1 MSLMNF
7 FNKGKKSAST
17 SGLAPEAITV
27 EILKTLIPIRSLS
40 DEKLQ
45 SFATERNSEVFPAN
59 KILFT
64 QGETDDSAYYLLKGT
79 VIISDSAGKNYE
91 VDANTPQAKFPL
103 CSGIKHTLTVIAKTD
118 VSILRVSQKI
128 MTPPPSSFDHPPLL
142 TIPKK
147 LVHSRLLQSFSQYY
161 QEEDMEVPSLPD
173 IAIKLRKAMQTDIG
187 ISDAVKIIQLDP
199 VIAAKL
205 IQVANCPL
213 YLASNPTK
221 TCFEAVKRI
230 GLKATQNL
238 VITLSLKQ
246 IFQSNIPIIR
256 KFMDQVWKQSIYI
269 SSICYV
275 LAKETQKV
283 NPEEALLAGLICD
296 IGLIPFL
303 NYAANLPSNYY
314 TEKEI
319 ATAFP
324 FVRGP
329 VGAYILHE
337 WDFPDELIGIPLNC
351 EDWYQHKEND
361 LALTDIVV
369 LAKLHSKIGKP
380 AMAHL
385 PAITSIPAASK
396 LEQVLLSPENSLHIL
411 HDAQTKINE
420 ARKAFSI

>member
-1 MSLMNF
+1 MSLIDF
-7 FNKGKKSAST
+7 FIKGNKSAS
-17 SGLAPEAITV
+17 SCSIAPESITTD
-27 EILKTLIPIRSLS
+27 ILKTLIPIRTLS
-40 DEKLQ
+40 NEKLQ
-45 SFATERNSEVFPAN
+45 SFATDRQSEVFPAN
-59 KILFT
+59 TILFT
-64 QGETDDSAYYLLKGT
+64 QGQKDDSAYYLLKGN

-128 MTPPPSSFDHPPLL
+128 MTSQPSTLQHPPELKF
-142 TIPKK
+142 PKR
-147 LVHSRLLQSFSQYY
+147 LAGSRLLQSFSQYY
-161 QEEDMEVPSLPD
+161 LEEEMEVPSLPD
-173 IAIKLRKAMQTDIG
+173 IAIKLRKAMLTDIG
-187 ISDAVKIIQLDP
+187 IQDAVKIIQLDP

-213 YLASNPTK
+213 YLAATPAK

-238 VITLSLKQ
+238 VVTLSLKQ
-246 IFQSNIPIIR
+246 IFQSNIPMIR
-256 KFMDQVWKQSIYI
+256 KFMDQTWKQSIYI

-275 LAKETQKV
+275 LARETKIV
-283 NPEEALLAGLICD
+283 NPEEALLAGLISD
-296 IGLIPFL
+296 IGLIPFF
-303 NYAANLPSNYY
+303 NYAANLPSDYY

-319 ATAFP
+319 TLAIP
-324 FVRGP
+324 HIRGP

-337 WDFPDELIGIPLNC
+337 WDFPEELVCIPIKS
-351 EDWYQHKEND
+351 EDWYQHNGTE
-361 LALTDIVV
+361 LTLTDIVV

-380 AMAHL
+380 SMAHL

-396 LEQVLLSPENSLHIL
+396 LDQVQLSPENSLHVL

-420 ARKAFSI
+420 AKRAFST

>member
-1 MSLMNF
+1 MSLIDF
-7 FNKGKKSAST
+7 FIKGNKSAS
-17 SGLAPEAITV
+17 SCSIEPETITV
-27 EILKTLIPIRSLS
+27 DILKTFIPIRSLS

-45 SFATERNSEVFPAN
+45 SFATDRNSEVFPAN
-59 KILFT
+59 SILFT
-64 QGETDDSAYYLLKGT
+64 QGEKNDSAYYLLKGT

-91 VDANTPQAKFPL
+91 VDANTSQAKFPL
-103 CSGIKHTLTVIAKTD
+103 CSGIKHILTVIAKTD

-128 MTPPPSSFDHPPLL
+128 MTTQPSTSDQFSQLKF
-142 TIPKK
+142 PKQ
-147 LVHSRLLQSFSQYY
+147 LASSRLLQSFSQYY
-161 QEEDMEVPSLPD
+161 LEEDLEVPSLPN
-173 IAIKLRKAMQTDIG
+173 IAVKLRKAMQSDIG
-187 ISDAVKIIQLDP
+187 IADAVKIIQLDP
-199 VIAAKL
+199 VITAKL

-213 YLASNPTK
+213 YLAATPTK

-246 IFQSNIPIIR
+246 IFQSNIPVI
-256 KFMDQVWKQSIYI
+256 KKYMDRIWKQSIYI

-275 LAKETQKV
+275 LAAETKKV
-283 NPEEALLAGLICD
+283 NPEEALLAGLISD
-296 IGLIPFL
+296 IGLVPFL
-303 NYAANLPSNYY
+303 NYAAKLPADYY

-319 ATAFP
+319 ALAFP
-324 FVRGP
+324 YIRGP

-337 WDFPDELIGIPLNC
+337 WHFPEELIGIPIKA
-351 EDWYQHKEND
+351 EDWYQHSENH
-361 LALTDIVV
+361 LTLTDIVV

-420 ARKAFSI
+420 AKRVFSI

>member
-1 MSLMNF
+1 MSLIDF
-7 FNKGKKSAST
+7 FIKGNKSAT
-17 SGLAPEAITV
+17 SRSIGSEIITV
-27 EILKTLIPIRSLS
+27 DMLKTLIPVRSLS

-45 SFATERNSEVFPAN
+45 SFATDRNSEVFPAN
-59 KILFT
+59 SILFT
-64 QGETDDSAYYLLKGT
+64 QGETSDSAYYLLKGT

-128 MTPPPSSFDHPPLL
+128 MTTQPATFDHPAQLK
-142 TIPKK
+142 IPEK
-147 LVHSRLLQSFSQYY
+147 LAGSRLLQSFSQYY
-161 QEEDMEVPSLPD
+161 LEEDIEVPSLPD
-173 IAIKLRKAMQTDIG
+173 IAIRLRKAMQSDIG
-187 ISDAVKIIQLDP
+187 IADAVNIIQLDP

-213 YLASNPTK
+213 YLAAAPAK

-230 GLKATQNL
+230 GLKAAQNL
-238 VITLSLKQ
+238 VISLSHKQ
-246 IFQSNIPIIR
+246 IFHSDVPVI
-256 KFMDQVWKQSIYI
+256 KELMDQVWKQSIYV

-275 LAKETQKV
+275 LAAETKKV
-283 NPEEALLAGLICD
+283 DPEEALLAGLISD
-296 IGLIPFL
+296 IGLVPFL
-303 NYAANLPSNYY
+303 NYAAKLPTDYY

-319 ATAFP
+319 TLAMP
-324 FVRGP
+324 YVKGP

-337 WDFPDELIGIPLNC
+337 WDFPEKLTCIPMKA
-351 EDWYQHKEND
+351 EDWYQHCGNELT
-361 LALTDIVV
+361 LADIVV
-369 LAKLHSKIGKP
+369 LAKLHSQIGKP

-396 LEQVLLSPENSLHIL
+396 LEQVLLSPQNSLHIL

-420 ARKAFSI
+420 AKRTFSI